1 MEPTE
6 ILAAAREGLADMG
19 ERCARLVEDLA
30 DTSIPIPGG
39 SEWTVREAAVH
50 LAWGPPRIAA
60 FATGQVDL
68 SAMQFD
74 KEAFAARMRSVLA
87 DNPETDPTKLAQQI
101 REGYGVLTEALATV
115 PADQTIAYYAGLRPT
130 VADLASQN
138 LGEPVLHGYDIATAV
153 GVPWPIDP
161 GHAALVAGSYLRI
174 LFSLIFQPA
183 AAVGLEATYRV
194 EVEGTDP
201 LHARIADGALSR
213 PDSPG
218 SVDCVISTDPVT
230 ALLVFSGRLSQWT
243 AIALGRLTFLGDR
256 PELGPRFA
264 DLFVF
269 P

>member
-30 DTSIPIPGG
+30 DTSIPIPG

-50 LAWGPPRIAA
+50 LAWAPPRIAA
-60 FATGQVDL
+60 FATGQVDV

-74 KEAFAARMRSVLA
+74 KEVYAARMRCVIA
-87 DNPETDPTKLAQQI
+87 DNPETDPKKLAQQV

-115 PADQTIAYYAGLRPT
+115 PADQPIAYYAGLRPT

-138 LGEPVLHGYDIATAV
+138 LGEPLLHGYDIATAV

-161 GHAALVAGSYLRI
+161 EYAAVVVGGYQRLT
-174 LFSLIFQPA
+174 FSLIFQPA
-183 AAVGLEATYRV
+183 ASVGLEATFRV

-201 LHARIADGALSR
+201 FHVRVAGGTCTR
-213 PDSPG
+213 PEAPE
-218 SVDCVISTDPVT
+218 SVDCVISADPVT
-230 ALLVFSGRLSQWT
+230 VLLVITGRLSQWP
-243 AIALGRLTFLGDR
+243 AIALGRLTFTGDR